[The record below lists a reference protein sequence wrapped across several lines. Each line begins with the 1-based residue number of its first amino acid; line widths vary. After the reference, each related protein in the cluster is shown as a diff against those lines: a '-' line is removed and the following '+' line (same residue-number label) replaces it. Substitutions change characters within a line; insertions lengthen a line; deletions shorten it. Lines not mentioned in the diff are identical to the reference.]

1 VVQVIHNRVEG
12 RTRFKIEGLL
22 GSEPLKKEL
31 EQRLG
36 RDRDILRVS
45 ANSLTGNCLVCYNSN
60 NNHHTISFLIEDIL
74 EAFQKKDA
82 SDQKPEPVISGDL
95 QQLSSALQ
103 TDAEHVSPSAV
114 SRKTIKE
121 FLGST
126 DGDGSRPWH
135 TLRKTE
141 IVGLLRSDKTRGLTQ
156 TTAQRRLAENGPNA
170 LAQAESRSGWRIFV
184 DQMNSLPVYL
194 LGAAAGVSVL
204 TGGILDALVIMGV
217 VAANGVIGYY
227 TENDAEKT
235 IDSLKDLV
243 HPRAE
248 VIRDGRVHD
257 IPAEEVVVGDMLVFK
272 PGAYVAADS
281 RIIHASR
288 LSIDES
294 MLTGE
299 SMPVFKKPAR
309 LKHKNT
315 PLAERP
321 NMAYMGTLVTGG
333 QGLAV
338 VVATAQTTEVG
349 MLQLMMA
356 ETLTPKTPIERKLEQ
371 MGDQLVL
378 LCGAICGVVFGIG
391 FLRGYGYMQMLR
403 MGITLAASAV
413 PEGLP
418 AAATINFALG
428 ITNMRSKGVLVR
440 RLQAVETLGAVQTIC
455 LDKTGTITENRMA
468 VTRLYSGLKRYDV
481 QHNQIAAA
489 DSATHPL
496 KITEIKQLVVL
507 CALNNEIK
515 INGQN
520 SDGEYEIYGSATEE
534 ALVRLALKAGFDPL
548 ALQKEYR
555 FLEIRHR
562 AENRHFMSTL
572 HARPTDGHKLFS
584 IKGSPTEVLSMCD
597 RQMINGQIKPLTAE
611 ARQEIEIENERMAG
625 DALRVLGF
633 ACQNLSKGERI
644 AKDTP
649 LIWLGLVGMAD
660 PIRDG
665 VKDLIRVFH
674 RAGMNTVMITG
685 DQSTT
690 AFAVAQELELGRD
703 QQLKILDSAELTS
716 LDPEK
721 LEALAQKVRVYS
733 RVSPAHKLKI
743 VQALQAAGETVAMTG
758 DGINDGPALKAA
770 NIGIA
775 MGQSGTDVAREVADI
790 IVEEDNLEILIKAL
804 EEGRTTYN
812 NIRKSVHFFLA
823 TNLSEIQVMFA
834 AMALGLGIPLN
845 VMQLLWIN
853 IISDIFPGLALS
865 REAPEPGLMEQ
876 PPRPAER
883 PLFDTAD
890 FKRMAVESSLMSA
903 GALAAYGYGISRYGM
918 GAAAGSLA
926 FQSLTLGQ
934 LLHAYSC
941 RTETRS
947 VFDKDRPPSN
957 TYLNVAV
964 GGSIALQLLTMVV
977 PGLRRFL
984 GVVPLNIIDAAVIG
998 ASAVGPFVVNELRKL
1013 SRPKSVPDA

>member
-1 VVQVIHNRVEG
+1 VIQVIHNSVEG
-12 RTRFKIEGLL
+12 RTRFKIEGLS
-22 GSEPLKKEL
+22 GSEPLKKIL
-31 EQRLG
+31 KKRLV
-36 RDRDILRVS
+36 RDRDVLRVS
-45 ANSLTGNCLVCYNSN
+45 ASSLTGNCLVCYNSN

-74 EAFQKKDA
+74 EEFHKNGAGKE
-82 SDQKPEPVISGDL
+82 SKPVVSEDL
-95 QQLSSALQ
+95 QQLS
-103 TDAEHVSPSAV
+103 AELRADQEHAPVPAV
-114 SRKTIKE
+114 RRETVKQ
-121 FLGST
+121 FLGSIENGET
-126 DGDGSRPWH
+126 RPWH

-141 IVGLLRSDKTRGLTQ
+141 TVMLLRTDRKQGLTQ
-156 TTAQRRLAENGPNA
+156 TTSKRRLDEYGPNA
-170 LAQAESRSGWRIFV
+170 LAKSESRSGWSIFI

-217 VAANGVIGYY
+217 VVANGIIGYY

-243 HPRAE
+243 HPKAE
-248 VIRDGRVHD
+248 VIRDGQVHE
-257 IPAEEVVVGDMLVFK
+257 IPAEEVVMGDILALK
-272 PGAYVAADS
+272 PGSYVAADC
-281 RIIHASR
+281 RIIHSSR
-288 LSIDES
+288 LTIDES

-299 SMPVFKKPAR
+299 SMPVFKKSSL

-315 PLAERP
+315 PLADRT
-321 NMAYMGTLVTGG
+321 NIAYMGTLVTGG

-338 VVATAQTTEVG
+338 VVATAQATEVG

-356 ETLTPKTPIERKLEQ
+356 ETITPKTPIERKLEQ

-391 FLRGYGYMQMLR
+391 FFRGYGYVQMLR
-403 MGITLAASAV
+403 MAITLAASAV

-428 ITNMRSKGVLVR
+428 ITNMRKKGVLVR
-440 RLQAVETLGAVQTIC
+440 RLQAVETLGAVQTVC
-455 LDKTGTITENRMA
+455 LDKTGTITENRML
-468 VTRLYSGLKRYDV
+468 VTRIFSGLKRYDV
-481 QHNQIAAA
+481 QKN
-489 DSATHPL
+489 
-496 KITEIKQLVVL
+496 KIVLQQTAIEPQKIEEIRQLL
-507 CALNNEIK
+507 IICSLNNEIK
-515 INGQN
+515 INGKN
-520 SDGEYEIYGSATEE
+520 GDGDYEIYGSATEK
-534 ALVRLALKAGFDPL
+534 ALVHLALDADVDPL
-548 ALQKEYR
+548 ALQKEFR
-555 FLEIRHR
+555 FLGIRHR
-562 AENRHFMSTL
+562 AENRQYMSTL
-572 HARPTDGHKLFS
+572 HALGGDGRKLFT
-584 IKGSPTEVLSMCD
+584 IKGSPTEVLAMCD
-597 RQMINGQIKPLTAE
+597 RQMINGQIEPITE
-611 ARQEIEIENERMAG
+611 EVRQEIEIENERMAG

-633 ACQNLSKGERI
+633 ACQKLEKGERVD
-644 AKDTP
+644 KDTQ
-649 LIWLGLVGMAD
+649 LVWLGLVGMVD
-660 PIRDG
+660 PIREG
-665 VKDLIRVFH
+665 VQDLIEVFH

-690 AFAVAQELELGRD
+690 AFAVAQELGLGRD

-721 LEALAQKVRVYS
+721 LQALAQKVRVYS

-758 DGINDGPALKAA
+758 DGINDGPALKAS

-823 TNLSEIQVMFA
+823 TNLTEIQVMFA
-834 AMALGLGIPLN
+834 AMALGIGFPLN

-865 REAPEPGLMEQ
+865 REAPEPDLMER
-876 PPRPAER
+876 PPRPADR
-883 PLFDTAD
+883 PLFDAAD
-890 FKRMAVESSLMSA
+890 FKRMLVESSFISA

-918 GAAAGSLA
+918 GAAAGSMA

-934 LLHAYSC
+934 LLHAYSS
-941 RTETRS
+941 RSETSS
-947 VFDKDRPPSN
+947 VFDRERLPTN
-957 TYLNVAV
+957 NYLNVAV

-977 PGLRRFL
+977 PALRRFL
-984 GVVPLNIIDAAVIG
+984 GVTPLNLIDAAVIG
-998 ASAVGPFVVNELRKL
+998 ATAIGPFVANELRKL
-1013 SRPKSVPDA
+1013 AKQKSKPDA